1 MLLLEHLF
9 RRKQKE
15 PVLFSLFRRVFSLVY
30 FHECPAEPYIP
41 IFLIVGG
48 KSGAF
53 NARDIFCP
61 HWFLEYVETEVF
73 LQTILPLFFSSLH
86 MNTYL
91 KRFII
96 IWIASVMEGYSTT
109 FLVIIKAYIHTGL
122 TLFFLRVILFMLG
135 AFSVFKY
142 LIGVLTRVRR
152 AETGNEQVRY
162 FLTCNFPIISRSFL
176 RPIDWAVSVGRS
188 VIIS

>member
-1 MLLLEHLF
+1 MENF
-9 RRKQKE
+9 QDRGVWIRTRIRF
-15 PVLFSLFRRVFSLVY
+15 VLRGWIRIRSISDRIRNPGWSISTDCSSVV
-30 FHECPAEPYIP
+30 
-41 IFLIVGG
+41 
-48 KSGAF
+48 
-53 NARDIFCP
+53 
-61 HWFLEYVETEVF
+61 
-73 LQTILPLFFSSLH
+73 FSSLH

-162 FLTCNFPIISRSFL
+162 FLTFNFPIISRSFL